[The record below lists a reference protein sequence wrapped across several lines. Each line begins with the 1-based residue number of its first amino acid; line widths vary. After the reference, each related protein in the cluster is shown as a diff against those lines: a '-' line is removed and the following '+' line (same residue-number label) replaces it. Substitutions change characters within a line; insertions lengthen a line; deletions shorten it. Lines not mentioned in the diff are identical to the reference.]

1 MMSDAVMRSA
11 CAKVILCGEHAV
23 VYGRPAIALPLPRL
37 RTRAMVAP
45 LPDDAARRSFHISA
59 PDIRAEYDIMHEPNR
74 PLAVLS
80 RLTFDALGRSPAEAT
95 LSIASDIPP
104 ASHLGSSA
112 SVAVASARAIAAF
125 CGQELSPDVASML
138 AFEAEKIYHGS
149 PSGIDNTV
157 VAYEQPVWFERGAGP
172 DAGATLLTIAQSP
185 VFVIADTGITTPT
198 RIPVGDVRTGWE
210 ADPARYERLFDRI
223 AATVTAARIALLA
236 GDWPSLGAQLD
247 ANHVLLQQI
256 GVSSPELDSLCNVAR
271 MSGALGAK
279 LSGGGR
285 GGNMI
290 ALAADE
296 ASAVQLRAAL
306 RAAGAARV
314 I

>member
-1 MMSDAVMRSA
+1 MSDAVTRSA

-37 RTRAMVAP
+37 RTHATVAP
-45 LPDDAARRSFHISA
+45 LPDDAAERPFRIIA
-59 PDIRAEYDIMHEPNR
+59 PDIRAEYDIAHEPNR

-80 RLTFDALGRSPAEAT
+80 RLTFEALGRAPAAAT

-104 ASHLGSSA
+104 ATHLGSSA

-125 CGQELSPDVASML
+125 CGQELDPEVASRL

-157 VAYEQPVWFERGAGP
+157 VAYEQPVWFVRGAG
-172 DAGATLLTIAQSP
+172 AAILTIARSP
-185 VFVIADTGITTPT
+185 VLVIADTGITTPT
-198 RIPVGDVRTGWE
+198 RIPVGDVRAGWE
-210 ADPARYERLFDRI
+210 TNPARYERLFDQI
-223 AATVTAARIALLA
+223 AATVTSARTALLA

-247 ANHVLLQQI
+247 ANHALLQQI
-256 GVSSPELDSLCNVAR
+256 GVSSPELDNLCNVAR
-271 MSGALGAK
+271 SSGALGAK

-296 ASAVQLRAAL
+296 ASAVQLRAVL
-306 RAAGAARV
+306 RAAGATRV